1 MAVMTPARRHRARV
15 EAALLAGVA
24 PLGGGA
30 APLPANSPA
39 RTAYEQLLLQ
49 LDSDRQRLHDIQS
62 IERKVELKR
71 ELFGTYAEW
80 VQGALQQGVLT
91 GQAVQDEIVATM
103 LTWALDIGAWEQAIA
118 IGAHVLR
125 FKLSLPERFKRTA
138 ATLIA
143 EETAEAAIKALDDK
157 TPAGTGFELKV
168 LTAVNDMTAAA
179 DMPDEV
185 RAKLFKAIGLA
196 LAARADAYD
205 PDGAEVVAGGAQ
217 AIRTEALAAFQ
228 RALALHEKVGV
239 KKSIEAVERALK
251 RANENPPQGGQA

>member
-80 VQGALQQGVLT
+80 VTGALSQGELT
-91 GQAVQDEIVATM
+91 GQAVQDEIVSTM
-103 LTWALDIGAWEQAIA
+103 LTWALDIGAWDQAIA

-125 FKLSLPERFKRTA
+125 FRLSLPERFKRTA

-143 EETAEAAIKALDDK
+143 EETAEAAIKALD
-157 TPAGTGFELKV
+157 AGTGFDLKV
-168 LTAVNDMTAAA
+168 LTAVSDMTATA

-196 LAARADAYD
+196 LTAKADAYD

-251 RANENPPQGGQA
+251 RANDNPQGGQA